1 MAAAQTSEF
10 DFEGFIGHGSFCQ
23 VERCVHRATGSS
35 YAAKRVVKSK
45 PHVLQGIVM
54 EVHCLRRLQE
64 SPWVVQMAYE
74 IDLEME
80 WIGIL
85 ELCEGELWEEIKHCG
100 CFPSEGLWY
109 ARQMLEALVAV
120 HDLDI
125 VHRDIKCENFLLTAE
140 RKVKLIDFGTAR
152 DAAHPEVPTMMLG
165 PQYEHHVGT
174 PNFMSPEAIEGT
186 GNDRRSDLWSL
197 GCAIYQ
203 LLLGAAPFN
212 APTPFMILTKAQAG
226 QLWIPSTG
234 MFSAEL
240 QLIQQLTTKDPA
252 ARLGASST
260 RHALEG
266 GLLPTRGT
274 CCAPLAP
281 RSALQGA
288 VVRLCRAVVAESD
301 SRALEEDPP
310 PAGECLFVAD
320 AAQGVLAQLGVE
332 EMPETQT
339 LDEVRGAGSIS
350 KDTKLVLSTLRAAG
364 LGDNE
369 QVVLWRSVELAEQ
382 RLKESRETF
391 SLGGSENSSEA
402 TDEEEAEEE
411 GKDSAAVKDASQ
423 LPPVG
428 EASPR
433 PVPEG
438 QAAKCCE
445 LM

>member
-1 MAAAQTSEF
+1 M
-10 DFEGFIGHGSFCQ
+10 
-23 VERCVHRATGSS
+23 
-35 YAAKRVVKSK
+35 
-45 PHVLQGIVM
+45 
-54 EVHCLRRLQE
+54 
-64 SPWVVQMAYE
+64 
-74 IDLEME
+74 
-80 WIGIL
+80 
-85 ELCEGELWEEIKHCG
+85 
-100 CFPSEGLWY
+100 
-109 ARQMLEALVAV
+109 
-120 HDLDI
+120 
-125 VHRDIKCENFLLTAE
+125 
-140 RKVKLIDFGTAR
+140 
-152 DAAHPEVPTMMLG
+152 
-165 PQYEHHVGT
+165 
-174 PNFMSPEAIEGT
+174 
-186 GNDRRSDLWSL
+186 
-197 GCAIYQ
+197 
-203 LLLGAAPFN
+203 
-212 APTPFMILTKAQAG
+212 
-226 QLWIPSTG
+226 
-234 MFSAEL
+234 
-240 QLIQQLTTKDPA
+240 
-252 ARLGASST
+252 
-260 RHALEG
+260 
-266 GLLPTRGT
+266 
-274 CCAPLAP
+274 
-281 RSALQGA
+281 
-288 VVRLCRAVVAESD
+288 VAESD

-339 LDEVRGAGSIS
+339 LDE
-350 KDTKLVLSTLRAAG
+350 VLSTLRAAG